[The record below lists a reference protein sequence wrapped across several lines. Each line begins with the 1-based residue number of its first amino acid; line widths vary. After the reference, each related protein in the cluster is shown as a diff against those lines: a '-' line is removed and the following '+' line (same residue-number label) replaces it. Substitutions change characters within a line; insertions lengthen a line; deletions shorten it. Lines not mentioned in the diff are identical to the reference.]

1 MRFAGAAG
9 PKPDRWRAEQRG
21 WLAVL
26 RTPKPGR
33 NRLANHQR
41 RSTEVATDRKRA
53 AAGGADAT
61 IGRIRDLNDRI
72 LETARKGGES
82 SLEAYERLL
91 TNIADMQAAAGDRG
105 AEWVSAFGHAQ
116 AAFTRELA
124 KNSPAAARRI
134 GERITDATRGG
145 ARRVRR
151 VPGVADV
158 EGEARGVVA
167 REQDLPIARYESLKA
182 AEIVKRLPKLS
193 EVDLGKVDA
202 YERKHDNRKTVLKK
216 IESLRS

>member
-1 MRFAGAAG
+1 
-9 PKPDRWRAEQRG
+9 
-21 WLAVL
+21 
-26 RTPKPGR
+26 
-33 NRLANHQR
+33 
-41 RSTEVATDRKRA
+41 VATGTKRS
-53 AAGGADAT
+53 AAGGVDAT

-72 LETARKGGES
+72 LEGAKKGGSS

-91 TNIADMQAAAGDRG
+91 SNIADVQAAAGDRG
-105 AEWVSAFGHAQ
+105 GEWVSAFGHAQ

-145 ARRVRR
+145 ARRVRG
-151 VPGVADV
+151 VPGVAEA
-158 EGEARGVVA
+158 EGEARGAVA
-167 REQDLPIARYESLKA
+167 REQDLPIARYDALTA
-182 AEIVKRLPKLS
+182 ADVVKRLPKLS
-193 EVDLGKVDA
+193 QVDLGKVDA

>member
-1 MRFAGAAG
+1 
-9 PKPDRWRAEQRG
+9 
-21 WLAVL
+21 
-26 RTPKPGR
+26 
-33 NRLANHQR
+33 
-41 RSTEVATDRKRA
+41 VATDRKRA

-91 TNIADMQAAAGDRG
+91 SNIADVQAAAGDRG

-134 GERITDATRGG
+134 GERITGATRGG

-158 EGEARGVVA
+158 EGEARGAVA

>member
-1 MRFAGAAG
+1 MATSTKR
-9 PKPDRWRAEQRG
+9 E
-21 WLAVL
+21 AV
-26 RTPKPGR
+26 
-33 NRLANHQR
+33 
-41 RSTEVATDRKRA
+41 
-53 AAGGADAT
+53 GGADAA

-72 LETARKGGES
+72 LESARKGGAS

-91 TNIADMQAAAGDRG
+91 TNIADVQAAAGNRG
-105 AEWVSAFGHAQ
+105 GEWVSAFGQAQ

-134 GERITDATRGG
+134 GGRITGTARGG

-151 VPGVADV
+151 VPGVADA
-158 EGEARGVVA
+158 EGEARGAVA
-167 REQDLPIARYESLKA
+167 REQDLPIARYESLNA
-182 AEIVKRLPKLS
+182 SEIVKRLPKLS
-193 EVDLGKVDA
+193 QVDLGKVDA

>member
-1 MRFAGAAG
+1 
-9 PKPDRWRAEQRG
+9 
-21 WLAVL
+21 
-26 RTPKPGR
+26 
-33 NRLANHQR
+33 
-41 RSTEVATDRKRA
+41 VATDTRRA
-53 AAGGADAT
+53 ATDGADAT

-72 LETARKGGES
+72 LEGARKGGAS
-82 SLEAYERLL
+82 SLDAYERLL
-91 TNIADMQAAAGDRG
+91 SNIADVQAAAGDRG
-105 AEWVSAFGHAQ
+105 GEWVSAFGHAQ

-151 VPGVADV
+151 VPGVAES
-158 EGEARGVVA
+158 EGEARGAVA

-182 AEIVKRLPKLS
+182 VEIVKRLPKLS